1 MSASRG
7 WVVPW
12 DGRSY
17 RLGAWAMPYFQ
28 GVRLLICESA
38 PPPVE
43 ALGSPLDAPWVDV
56 PAEDAG
62 LAAVLATY
70 DRVLWL
76 AADPRRAVE
85 RLRRVGADDVAVLD
99 SPEQAAPAVVD
110 EGWVLVTRPWPEAWE
125 MSQALE
131 AQGVP
136 TVPFPTIAFAPGAAP
151 PDAWVRAPETF
162 AWVVLTSARGV
173 DFLRAWAEAHGW
185 GPDRLRGLRWA
196 TIGPATAERLRA
208 WGFEP
213 DLVPSDVYQAEG
225 LVEAFRTVDV
235 AGRRV
240 LLARAE
246 GRPVLAEA
254 LRSMGAEVWEWRLYR
269 TVAYPVD
276 RLRRLLPWLERVR
289 WVAFT
294 SPSTFRSFLDFLR
307 SAYPPEAVLGWPHA
321 RRIAVIGPVTAE
333 ALLRAGWPVHVQ
345 AEQATQ
351 AALVEALVALW
362 RTDR

>member
-1 MSASRG
+1 MSASRV

-12 DGRSY
+12 DGRSH

-28 GVRLLICESA
+28 AVRLLIGESV

-43 ALGSPLDAPWVDV
+43 ALGSPLDVPWVEA

-62 LAAVLATY
+62 LAAMLATY

-76 AADPRRAVE
+76 AVEPDRVVE
-85 RLRRVGADDVAVLD
+85 RLRRVGAEDVAVLD
-99 SPEQAAPAVVD
+99 SPERAAPAAVD
-110 EGWVLVTRPWPEAWE
+110 KGWVLVTRPWPEAWE
-125 MSQALE
+125 MSEALE

-136 TVPFPTIAFAPGAAP
+136 TVPFPTIAFEVGDEP
-151 PDAWVRAPETF
+151 PDVWVQAPETF
-162 AWVVLTSARGV
+162 AWVVLTSGRGV
-173 DFLRAWAEAHGW
+173 DFLQAWAESHGW
-185 GPDRLRGLRWA
+185 GPDRLQGLRWA
-196 TIGPATAERLRA
+196 AIGPATADRLRA
-208 WGFEP
+208 WGIEP
-213 DLVPSDVYQAEG
+213 DLVPPDVYQAEG
-225 LVEAFRTVDV
+225 LIAAFRKVDV

-254 LRSMGAEVWEWRLYR
+254 LRSMGADVWEWRLYR

-307 SAYPPEAVLGWPHA
+307 SAYPPEEFLWWPYT

-333 ALLRAGWPVHVQ
+333 ALLRASWPVHVQ
-345 AEQATQ
+345 AEHATQ

-362 RTDR
+362 RAGE